1 MRATR
6 ILLCVLAIAMCAA
19 LGAADAVAQVYWVQ
33 SADYGY
39 GNRRQD
45 VTNTVRR
52 LANGPNF
59 KVNNNTMGID
69 PAVGRDKTL
78 RIIGRTQNGT
88 VRTFNYNEGQ
98 TVNAQM
104 FAGGQGGGGWWGG
117 GGGPGGGG
125 GGGGGNSL
133 RIMSANYVP
142 LVGAGGRNVTSRLQ
156 SMVRNNR
163 INIIADN
170 QTMGGDP
177 APGRS
182 KKLTVTYQY
191 QGRVNNIDV
200 GENGRLSI
208 P

>member
-1 MRATR
+1 M
-6 ILLCVLAIAMCAA
+6 LLGALAIAICAA
-19 LGAADAVAQVYWVQ
+19 LSAADAAAQIYWVQ

-59 KVNNNTMGID
+59 KVNNNTMGLD
-69 PAVGRDKTL
+69 PAVGKDKTL

-104 FAGGQGGGGWWGG
+104 FAGGQGGGG
-117 GGGPGGGG
+117 PGGGG
-125 GGGGGNSL
+125 GGGAGNPL

-163 INIIADN
+163 LNIIADN

-177 APGRS
+177 APGRP
-182 KKLTVTYQY
+182 KKLTVNYQY
-191 QGRVNNIDV
+191 QGRVNNVDV